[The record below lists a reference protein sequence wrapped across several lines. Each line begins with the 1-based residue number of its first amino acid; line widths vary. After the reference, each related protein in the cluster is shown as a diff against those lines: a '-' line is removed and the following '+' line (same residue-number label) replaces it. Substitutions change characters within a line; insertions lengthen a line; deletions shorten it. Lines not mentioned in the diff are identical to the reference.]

1 MATAIGANVVVSLR
15 YTLTA
20 NGDKVEDGTIDYLH
34 GHGNIV
40 PGLEAGLEGAAVNE
54 ERVVEVPADLAY
66 GERMEEA
73 VQQVPRNM
81 FPADMEIAPG
91 MRFMA
96 ATPDGHRMPVYVLH
110 VDTDIVVVDANHPL
124 AGVALTFDVK
134 VVSLRDA
141 TSEEI
146 AHGHPHGADGHDH
159 SHGH

>member
-40 PGLEAGLEGAAVNE
+40 PGLESGLEGAAVNE

-73 VQQVPRNM
+73 IQQVPRNM
-81 FPADMEIAPG
+81 FPANMEIAPG

-96 ATPDGHRMPVYVLH
+96 ATPDGQRMPVYVLH
-110 VDTDIVVVDANHPL
+110 VDSDIVVVDANHPL

-134 VVSLRDA
+134 VISLRDA
-141 TSEEI
+141 TPEEI